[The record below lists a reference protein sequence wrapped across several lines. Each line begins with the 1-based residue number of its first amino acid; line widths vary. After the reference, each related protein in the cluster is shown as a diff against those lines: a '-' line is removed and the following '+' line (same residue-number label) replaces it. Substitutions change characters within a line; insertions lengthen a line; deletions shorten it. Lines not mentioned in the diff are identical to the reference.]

1 MGLAVLGRLAGLT
14 VAAVLAV
21 PAAAGAATLY
31 DQLDNP
37 ATSGDMV
44 STPSYF
50 YESGDNDQA
59 ADDFTVP
66 AGQAWLVTG
75 AQAPG
80 PDIGTYDFRITL
92 FTDAGG
98 KPGSQIAQGGATL
111 SAAPGALITFPL
123 NAAPLLQPG
132 HYWVSLQ
139 IMNLVSWAWRNRTV
153 LSGSPAMWQSST
165 GDNGCSTWTVRTTC
179 FPDTGGAPDQ
189 VFSLQGTATALPTP
203 HKKKKCKKQKKKH
216 KRSAE
221 SAKKKKCKKSKK
233 RR

>member
-1 MGLAVLGRLAGLT
+1 VGLAGLGRLAGLT
-14 VAAVLAV
+14 VAALLAV
-21 PAAAGAATLY
+21 PAGASAATLY

-37 ATSGDMV
+37 ATSGDML

-50 YESGDNDQA
+50 YENGDSDQA

-66 AGQAWLVTG
+66 AGQVWTVTA

-80 PDIGTYDFRITL
+80 PPIGTFDFRVTL
-92 FTDAGG
+92 FADAGG
-98 KPGSQIAQGGATL
+98 KPGSQITQSEATL
-111 SAAPGALITFPL
+111 SASGALITFPV
-123 NAAPLLQPG
+123 NAAPQLQPG

-139 IMNLVSWAWRNRTV
+139 IMNLVSWAWGNRTV

-165 GDNGCSTWTVRTTC
+165 GDNGCLTWTVRTTC
-179 FPDTGGAPDQ
+179 FPDTAGAPDQ
-189 VFSLQGTATALPTP
+189 VFALQGTAAPAPTP
-203 HKKKKCKKQKKKH
+203 IKKKKKCRKHKKH

-221 SAKKKKCKKSKK
+221 SAKKKKCTKKKK